1 MRGSPLDLTRTLV
14 VGGAQSGLAALRA
27 VAPHARSVALVDDRL
42 PSVPPEAV
50 SLLRE
55 GFFGTT
61 RQFFDG
67 PGASWPTTVVA
78 SPGVRPDHP
87 VLASNRRVVGE
98 IELAW
103 RLSDCVTVGIT
114 GTNGKTTVTKMTTEM
129 LNLSGMP
136 AVACGNVGV
145 AFSDVFQ
152 LGSTAVVEVSSF
164 QLNYTSEFRPQV
176 AVWTNFAPDHLDY
189 HGSLE
194 GYFRA
199 KEKIFANQ
207 GKGDVRILNLDDALV
222 TAARR
227 PGEVSEIGFS
237 VTRAADYCI
246 VGRAL
251 VGRGSVIAE
260 LSALRRS
267 IPHELANLLASAAAA
282 ESLGADRERI
292 REYFLSYDGFE
303 HRIEFCGELGGVQF
317 YNDSKATTPAS
328 VVAAVNSFERVVLI
342 AGGRNKGLDLG
353 VLGSLAL
360 RLRGVVAI
368 GECAQEIIEVFK
380 SLGVE
385 EIPMLAEASSMRE
398 AVRLSFA
405 MAKTGDVVLLSPGV
419 ASFDWYD
426 GYESRG
432 LEFKSE
438 VMRLGKIN
446 DC

>member
-27 VAPHARSVALVDDRL
+27 VSAHSRSLALVDDRL
-42 PSVPPEAV
+42 SSLPPEALSV
-50 SLLRE
+50 LRD

-61 RQFFDG
+61 REFFDG
-67 PGASWPTTVVA
+67 PGAGWPTTVVA

-87 VLASNRRVVGE
+87 ILASSRRVIGE

-103 RLSDCVTVGIT
+103 RLSDCATVGVT
-114 GTNGKTTVTKMTTEM
+114 GTNGKTTVTKMITEM
-129 LNLSGMP
+129 FNLSGRP

-145 AFSDVFQ
+145 AFSDV
-152 LGSTAVVEVSSF
+152 LHLTSTAVVEVSSF
-164 QLNYTSEFRPQV
+164 QLNYTSEFRPDV
-176 AVWTNFAPDHLDY
+176 AVWTNFTPDHLDY

-194 GYFRA
+194 AYFHA

-207 GKGDVRILNLDDALV
+207 SQSDVRVLNLDDSLV
-222 TAARR
+222 VASRR
-227 PGEVSEIGFS
+227 PGEVREIGFS
-237 VTRAADYCI
+237 VARAAEYCL

-251 VGRGSVIAE
+251 VGHGSVIAE
-260 LSALRRS
+260 LSELKRS

-282 ESLGADRERI
+282 EAMGADRGKI
-292 REYFLSYDGFE
+292 REYFLDYDGFE
-303 HRIEFCGELGGVQF
+303 HRIEFCGAIGGVRF

-328 VVAAVNSFERVVLI
+328 VIAAVTSFENVVLI

-353 VLGSLAL
+353 VLGSLAS

-368 GECAQEIIEVFK
+368 GECAKEIIEVFAA
-380 SLGVE
+380 LGTE
-385 EIPMLAEASSMRE
+385 EIPMLSQAPSMRE
-398 AVRLSFA
+398 AVRLGYE
-405 MAKTGDVVLLSPGV
+405 MAKRGDVVLLSPGV

-432 LEFKSE
+432 RDFKSE
-438 VMRLGKIN
+438 VLRLGEGQ
-446 DC
+446 